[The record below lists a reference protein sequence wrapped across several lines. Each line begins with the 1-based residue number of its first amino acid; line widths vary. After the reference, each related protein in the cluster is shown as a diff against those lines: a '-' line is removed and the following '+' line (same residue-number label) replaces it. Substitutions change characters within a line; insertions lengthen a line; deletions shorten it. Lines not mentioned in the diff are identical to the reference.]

1 MNRKAAFFAAA
12 VAAFALLGQSA
23 QAQSSKLEHV
33 LNPFDGPINTAGTI
47 AGAGTTAI
55 YFGIN
60 HWNWKWNKDV
70 AGISNGGAITLTA
83 IGCMAIAPMIATAL
97 ADRPLTYR
105 EAGELVVGCAIP
117 IVGPLIVDALY
128 DAHPEWE
135 HVHPVKAHYEQPV
148 KVRHVPRRRHRQHRR

>member
-1 MNRKAAFFAAA
+1 
-12 VAAFALLGQSA
+12 
-23 QAQSSKLEHV
+23 
-33 LNPFDGPINTAGTI
+33 
-47 AGAGTTAI
+47 
-55 YFGIN
+55 
-60 HWNWKWNKDV
+60 V
-70 AGISNGGAITLTA
+70 AGISNGGAITLTT

-135 HVHPVKAHYEQPV
+135 HVHPVKARYLPPT
-148 KVRHVPRRRHRQHRR
+148 KARHVPRRHHRRHRR